1 MDEPLYPHLNKAASQ
16 TADLPD
22 EKRILAIKM
31 GTWITYTRAKQLLEQ
46 MEDLFDHPRIIR
58 MPNMLI
64 VGPSNNGKTQ
74 ILRRFEAN
82 HKPDPNPDGDYAI
95 VPVLF
100 VEAPGKPDIGAFYD
114 KILEALWQPYSIRAK
129 ASDKA
134 HKVKEVLRSIQLK
147 VLMID
152 EIQHII
158 AGSQSKQKE
167 FRNDLKTL
175 GNELQISII
184 CAGVNEAFNAFNT
197 DEQLSNRFE
206 PEFLPK
212 WSLNDEY
219 GDLLESFERRL
230 PLRKPSNLRGNPAI
244 AQKVLWMSEGILGEI
259 YEVLKRSAILA
270 IKNKSEQ
277 ITMDTIEKIRWT
289 QPSKRKVMPPPI

>member
-1 MDEPLYPHLNKAASQ
+1 MDDPIYSHLSKSASEMVNQ
-16 TADLPD
+16 SD
-22 EKRILAIKM
+22 ESRILAIKT
-31 GTWITYTRAKQLLEQ
+31 GTWITYTRAKQLLAQ
-46 MEDLFDHPRIIR
+46 MEDLFEHPRIIR

-74 ILRRFEAN
+74 ILRRFEQN
-82 HKPDPNPDGDYAI
+82 HKPDPNPDGDYSI

-100 VEAPGKPDIGAFYD
+100 VEAPSKPDIGAFYD
-114 KILEALWQPYSIRAK
+114 KILEAVWQPYSIRAK
-129 ASDKA
+129 DSDKERE
-134 HKVKEVLRSIQLK
+134 VKKILRSIQLK

-158 AGSQSKQKE
+158 AGSQTKQRE
-167 FRNDLKTL
+167 FRNSLKSL

-206 PEFLPK
+206 PELLPK
-212 WSLNDEY
+212 WSLNNEY

-230 PLRKPSNLRGNPAI
+230 PLKKPSNLRGNSAL

-259 YEVLKRSAILA
+259 HEVLKRSAILA

-277 ITMDTIEKIRWT
+277 ITLDTVEKIRWT

>member
-1 MDEPLYPHLNKAASQ
+1 
-16 TADLPD
+16 
-22 EKRILAIKM
+22 
-31 GTWITYTRAKQLLEQ
+31 
-46 MEDLFDHPRIIR
+46 
-58 MPNMLI
+58 
-64 VGPSNNGKTQ
+64 
-74 ILRRFEAN
+74 
-82 HKPDPNPDGDYAI
+82 
-95 VPVLF
+95 
-100 VEAPGKPDIGAFYD
+100 
-114 KILEALWQPYSIRAK
+114 
-129 ASDKA
+129 
-134 HKVKEVLRSIQLK
+134 
-147 VLMID
+147 MID

-158 AGSQSKQKE
+158 AGSQNKQRE

-212 WSLNDEY
+212 WNLDNEY

-230 PLRKPSNLRGNPAI
+230 PLRKPSNLRGNTAL

-259 YEVLKRSAILA
+259 HEVLKRSAVLA

-277 ITMDTIEKIRWT
+277 ITMDILEKIRWT
-289 QPSKRKVMPPPI
+289 QPSKRKVMPPPV

>member
-1 MDEPLYPHLNKAASQ
+1 MDDSIYSHLSKTASE
-16 TADLPD
+16 TANQPDDL
-22 EKRILAIKM
+22 RILAIKT
-31 GTWITYTRAKQLLEQ
+31 GTWITYTRAKQLLAQ
-46 MEDLFDHPRIIR
+46 MEDLFEHPRIIR

-74 ILRRFEAN
+74 ILRRFEQN
-82 HKPDPNPDGDYAI
+82 HKPDPNPDGDYSI

-100 VEAPGKPDIGAFYD
+100 VEAPSKPDIGAFYD
-114 KILEALWQPYSIRAK
+114 KILEAVWQPYSIRAK
-129 ASDKA
+129 DSDKERE
-134 HKVKEVLRSIQLK
+134 VKKILRSIQLK

-158 AGSQSKQKE
+158 AGSQTKQRE
-167 FRNDLKTL
+167 FRNSLKSL

-206 PEFLPK
+206 PELLPK
-212 WSLNDEY
+212 WSLNNEY

-230 PLRKPSNLRGNPAI
+230 PLKKPSNLRGNSAL

-259 YEVLKRSAILA
+259 HEVLKRSAILA

-277 ITMDTIEKIRWT
+277 ITLDTVEKIRWT
-289 QPSKRKVMPPPI
+289 QPSKRKVMPPQI

>member
-1 MDEPLYPHLNKAASQ
+1 MSESLYPHLSKAASQ
-16 TADLPD
+16 AADLPD
-22 EKRILAIKM
+22 DQRIQAIQT

-46 MEDLFDHPRIIR
+46 MEDLFNHPRIVR

-74 ILRRFEAN
+74 ILRRFEQN
-82 HKPDPNPDGDYAI
+82 HKPDPNPDGDYSI

-114 KILEALWQPYSIRAK
+114 KILQALWQPYSIRAK
-129 ASDKA
+129 DSDKERE
-134 HKVKEVLRSIQLK
+134 VKKVLRSVQLK

-158 AGSQSKQKE
+158 AGSQSKQRE

-212 WSLNDEY
+212 WSMDNEY

-230 PLRKPSNLRGNPAI
+230 QLRKPSNLRANPAL

-259 YEVLKRSAILA
+259 HEVLKRSAVLA
-270 IKNKSEQ
+270 IKNQSEQ
-277 ITMDTIEKIRWT
+277 ITMDVLEKIRWT
-289 QPSKRKVMPPPI
+289 QPSKRKVMPPSV